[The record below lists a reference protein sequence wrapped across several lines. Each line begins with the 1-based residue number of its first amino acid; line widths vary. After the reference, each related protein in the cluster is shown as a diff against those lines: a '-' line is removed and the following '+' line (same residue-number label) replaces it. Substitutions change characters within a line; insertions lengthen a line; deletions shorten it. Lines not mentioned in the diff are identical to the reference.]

1 MGLFPFIAG
10 AIIGFLVAWFYF
22 SQQCRA
28 QLANRDNE
36 IARLRQDL
44 ADAKLEPEEDK
55 TPPPSVAAAR
65 SEAKPED
72 AARNAVQ
79 PLEPETAEPAAQSP
93 LLAAPGLNV
102 EPDDLTRIKGI
113 GHVLQTKLN
122 ELGIVTY
129 RQIAEFSEA
138 DIARVNESLDFPGRI
153 ERERWVEQAEVLIEK
168 NNPSQH

>member
-1 MGLFPFIAG
+1 MGLFAFIAG
-10 AIIGFLVAWFYF
+10 AIVGFLVAWFYF

-44 ADAKLEPEEDK
+44 ADAKLKPGDDQA
-55 TPPPSVAAAR
+55 TPAPAATR
-65 SEAKPED
+65 SQSKPGD
-72 AARNAVQ
+72 ATRKPMP
-79 PLEPETAEPAAQSP
+79 PLEPDSDEPPAQSP
-93 LLAAPGLNV
+93 LLEAPDLNV

-122 ELGIVTY
+122 ELGIVTF
-129 RQIAEFSEA
+129 RQIADFTEA

-153 ERERWVEQAEVLIEK
+153 ERERWVEQASALMEK
-168 NNPSQH
+168 NGSTRH